1 MIRSLIIAPA
11 IEKLTGMA
19 ESLARND
26 VACSIASRNNGVREA
41 ITSQR
46 PDILLV
52 EADEQWPEQEVRE
65 LIQRLKKERCL
76 PVIAL
81 VPREMLGS
89 IDGQFNAD
97 DFITSPY
104 DDRELILRIKRLLHR
119 NGYADSNEVIRR
131 NGLVIDLATCEV
143 AVDGHVI
150 ELTFKEYE
158 MLKLLASEPGRVY
171 TRQALLDKVWG
182 YDYYGGDRTVDV
194 HVRRL
199 RSKIEDSNHTF
210 IDTVRNI
217 GYRFKAK

>member
-1 MIRSLIIAPA
+1 MIRSLIITPA
-11 IEKLTGMA
+11 IEKSTGMA

-52 EADEQWPEQEVRE
+52 EADEQWPEHEMRE
-65 LIQRLKKERCL
+65 LIQRLEKERRL

-81 VPREMLGS
+81 VPKEMLGI

-104 DDRELILRIKRLLHR
+104 DDRELVLRIERLLHR
-119 NGYADSNEVIRR
+119 NVNTDSNEVIRR
-131 NGLVIDLATCEV
+131 NGLVINLATCEV
-143 AVDGHVI
+143 AVDGQVI

-210 IDTVRNI
+210 IETVRNI
-217 GYRFKAK
+217 GYRFKAR

>member
-1 MIRSLIIAPA
+1 MIRSLIITPA
-11 IEKLTGMA
+11 IEKITGMA

-52 EADEQWPEQEVRE
+52 EADEQWPEHEMRE
-65 LIQRLKKERCL
+65 LIQRLEKERRL

-81 VPREMLGS
+81 VPREMLGI

-104 DDRELILRIKRLLHR
+104 DDRELVLRIKRLLHR
-119 NGYADSNEVIRR
+119 NVNADSNEVIRR
-131 NGLVIDLATCEV
+131 NGLVINLATYEV
-143 AVDGHVI
+143 AVDGQVI

-210 IDTVRNI
+210 IETVRNI
-217 GYRFKAK
+217 GYRFKAR

>member
-1 MIRSLIIAPA
+1 MIRSLIITPA
-11 IEKLTGMA
+11 IEKSTGMA

-52 EADEQWPEQEVRE
+52 EADEQWPEHEMRE
-65 LIQRLKKERCL
+65 LIQRLEKERRL

-81 VPREMLGS
+81 VPREMLGI

-104 DDRELILRIKRLLHR
+104 DDRELVLRIKRLLHR
-119 NGYADSNEVIRR
+119 NVNADSNEVIRR
-131 NGLVIDLATCEV
+131 NGLVINLATCEV
-143 AVDGHVI
+143 AVDGQVI

-210 IDTVRNI
+210 IETVRNI
-217 GYRFKAK
+217 GYRFKAR